1 MSHSPYDCLQLRGA
15 PSLFKEYTVDEIYRM
30 LEDIVTLAEMQ
41 DEFFE
46 VETMVCIRRRGGA
59 ESDFIRMQLDL
70 TDGVR
75 VLPRFHG
82 RF

>member
-1 MSHSPYDCLQLRGA
+1 M
-15 PSLFKEYTVDEIYRM
+15 DEIYRK

-70 TDGVR
+70 TDGVQCR
-75 VLPRFHG
+75 VTTKKTRPVSETILGLAPAPNWF
-82 RF
+82 